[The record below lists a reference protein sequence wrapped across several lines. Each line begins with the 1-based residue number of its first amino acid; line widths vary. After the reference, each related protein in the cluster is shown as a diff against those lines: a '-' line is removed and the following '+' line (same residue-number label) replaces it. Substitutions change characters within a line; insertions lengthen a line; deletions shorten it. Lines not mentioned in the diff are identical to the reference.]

1 MREIGQNAKRRRER
15 KRIVI
20 AARKR
25 RLHLVCTRF
34 RLAVVGISDR
44 YARRELSLDFER
56 VCFSVIGNGIVLK
69 RESGGVERR
78 LFDGERCVQRQGDV
92 PFAREDGFRFVRSRV
107 DRAVVLVSDGHAV
120 RHVARDGNAVLVAVI
135 GERLIFKR
143 DARNRFGIIFVLFGP
158 ALLGTP
164 PVPYPN
170 RASRT
175 AIDRTP
181 QKYRRTARR
190 TVPTTKAISFSSS
203 SLLYKFFS
211 HPLPNRAAK
220 RELERG
226 QT

>member
-107 DRAVVLVSDGHAV
+107 DRAIVLVSDGHAV

-164 PVPYPN
+164 PLFHT
-170 RASRT
+170 RT
-175 AIDRTP
+175 GRLGLRLI
-181 QKYRRTARR
+181 ARR
-190 TVPTTKAISFSSS
+190 KNTDGQ
-203 SLLYKFFS
+203 
-211 HPLPNRAAK
+211 RAAQCQQQK
-220 RELERG
+220 PFLFHHHLSYINFF
-226 QT
+226 